1 MLQQGQ
7 LRKDAQTKTTK
18 SNVKQTDKLGPKAAQ
33 SFVILPQ
40 GYRKTG
46 IPDERMFGG
55 DTLPDHEV
63 KKPEADSVMFHGG
76 VVRLANHCFPSDGVW
91 SVLTDYTVLHT
102 AECVTRT
109 ICFKTSAE
117 RDTNKRFDRKRVTK
131 KPDARRSLNRL
142 KRTKPDVDRL
152 TRRQKRAEYKSP
164 VKEKKHHYKTSV
176 HQAVCGN
183 KRNSSKLLV
192 ILQKERQRRTKQPD
206 ISIRTWTDD
215 FQNVLGNE
223 SVQVFSKE
231 STNETCLNH
240 SLELILKQM

>member
-1 MLQQGQ
+1 METSIESAL
-7 LRKDAQTKTTK
+7 
-18 SNVKQTDKLGPKAAQ
+18 
-33 SFVILPQ
+33 
-40 GYRKTG
+40 
-46 IPDERMFGG
+46 
-55 DTLPDHEV
+55 
-63 KKPEADSVMFHGG
+63 KKF
-76 VVRLANHCFPSDGVW
+76 SD
-91 SVLTDYTVLHT
+91 TVLQS
-102 AECVTRT
+102 AECVTLT
-109 ICFKTSAE
+109 ICFKTGAE

-142 KRTKPDVDRL
+142 KPDVDRL
-152 TRRQKRAEYKSP
+152 TCRQKRAEYKSP
-164 VKEKKHHYKTSV
+164 VKEKKHHYTTSV
-176 HQAVCGN
+176 HQAMCGN

-206 ISIRTWTDD
+206 ISIRTWTDH